1 MTTII
6 GFTGRKQSGKNTMC
20 NYVIGESLVRH
31 EIIDKYDISE
41 YGELLVPFGM
51 PNGEI
56 VMGVMDMSS
65 IDPKFVEY
73 ASKFLHPF
81 VKLYSFADPL
91 KKVCMDLLGLS
102 YEQCYGTNEDKA
114 TKSTILWENM
124 PDYGRIKYALKGKAP
139 KGLMTARE
147 VMQHIGTE
155 IFRKMNTNC
164 WTDYCINR
172 INADK
177 PEIALVCDCRFP
189 NEADAIKSAG
199 GKLVRLLRGNQEDK
213 HESEVALD
221 PEHYDQDKFDVI
233 IDNKEISKSE
243 AFQLLA
249 PKLKEWL
256 GVNQ

>member
-20 NYVIGESLVRH
+20 NYVIGESLVKH
-31 EIIDKYDISE
+31 EVIDKYDIAE
-41 YGELLVPFGM
+41 DGGLLVPFVMPDGETGM
-51 PNGEI
+51 GI
-56 VMGVMDMSS
+56 LDMSS
-65 IDPKFVEY
+65 IDPRFLEY
-73 ASKFLHPF
+73 ANKFLYPF

-91 KKVCMDLLGLS
+91 KRLCMDLLGLS

-124 PDYGRIKYALKGKAP
+124 PDYGKIKYALKSKAP

-147 VMQHIGTE
+147 VMQHMGTE

-172 INADK
+172 INLDK

-189 NEADAIKSAG
+189 NEADAIKNAG
-199 GKLVRLLRGNQEDK
+199 GKLVRLLRGNHEDK
-213 HESEVALD
+213 HESEIALD
-221 PEHYDQDKFDVI
+221 PENYDQSNFDVI
-233 IDNKEISKSE
+233 IDNREISKPE
-243 AFQLLA
+243 AFQQLS
-249 PKLKEWL
+249 PKLAEWL
-256 GVNQ
+256 GANK